1 MNEWILEL
9 SLNGEVLRMKAF
21 DQNSKALT
29 NVLVHC
35 AIFKRKMSKMYR
47 SMYKPNCIY
56 SKQAGMN

>member
-35 AIFKRKMSKMYR
+35 AILYLSSWEPSLDLAFYKTLEAYR
-47 SMYKPNCIY
+47 D
-56 SKQAGMN
+56 